1 MEKEF
6 ILSETTKQIET
17 LLSDITD
24 DQISALTNDLM
35 LIGNL
40 DKGVLYNRS
49 IDIANTVVELK
60 ELMMMYSCAMKEARI
75 KLEIFNTEYKMGY
88 QRNPINSIY
97 TRLKQLASIVE
108 KLERN
113 GIPFSL
119 ENIEKYLYDVAG
131 LRVICSYVDDIYII
145 ADALKKHSNIE
156 IVAEKDYI
164 ANPKPNGYRS
174 LHLIIKVPVYF
185 TNQVRMMNVE
195 VQIRTIAMDFWAT
208 LEHQLKYQKQLTN
221 SEEIASQLK
230 ECAETI
236 SATDSHMLAIRKQIE
251 DNSAEPTKEDILF
264 EKMKKIDLSI
274 E

>member
-1 MEKEF
+1 MGKEF
-6 ILSETTKQIET
+6 IVSKATKQIET
-17 LLSDITD
+17 LLSDITE
-24 DQISALTNDLM
+24 DQMSELTNELM
-35 LIGNL
+35 LIRNS
-40 DKGVLYNRS
+40 DKALLYNRS
-49 IDIANTVVELK
+49 IDIANTVVDLK
-60 ELMMMYSCAMKEARI
+60 ELMMMYSSAMKKARI
-75 KLEIFNTEYKMGY
+75 KLEIFNTEYKLGY

-97 TRLKQLASIVE
+97 TRLKRFASIME

-119 ENIEKYLYDVAG
+119 DNIENNIYDVAG
-131 LRVICSYVDDIYII
+131 LRVICSYVDDIYVI
-145 ADALKKHSNIE
+145 ADALKNQSNIE
-156 IVAEKDYI
+156 LIAEKDYI

-185 TNQVRMMNVE
+185 TNQVKNMNVE

-221 SEEIASQLK
+221 EEEIAAQLK

-236 SATDSHMLAIRKQIE
+236 SATDTRMLSIRKQIE
-251 DNSAEPTKEDILF
+251 ENSAEPTKEDILF
-264 EKMKKIDLSI
+264 ERMRKIDLSI